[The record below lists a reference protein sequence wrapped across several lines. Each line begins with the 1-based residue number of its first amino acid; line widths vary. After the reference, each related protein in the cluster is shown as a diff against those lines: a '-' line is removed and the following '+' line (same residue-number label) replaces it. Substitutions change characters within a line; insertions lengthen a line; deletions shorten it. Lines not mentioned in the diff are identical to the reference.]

1 MKTATM
7 ALFYLLAVVAR
18 AQNAR
23 PEFEVSSVK
32 PNVSGSASAI
42 NGSVRGNRFS
52 STNVTIS
59 QLVRVAYGVQEFQIA
74 GQPGWFDTDRFDV
87 EARAA
92 QDLKPEDWQPMLQ
105 NLLADRFKFA
115 FHRERREA
123 QTLVLVVAKNGP
135 KLTRADSSKCD
146 PAQPNSCGN
155 FRASPTEIIGE
166 RVSMTQLATRLS
178 RSIGRMVSDQ
188 TGLAGIFDLKLEWTR
203 EDAFNEP
210 GASASPAI
218 FAALQDQLGL
228 KLESKKEPVDTLVI
242 DHVEKP
248 SDN

>member
-1 MKTATM
+1 MKTATTF
-7 ALFYLLAVVAR
+7 LFCLVAITAR

-23 PEFEVSSVK
+23 PEFEVASVK
-32 PNVSGSASAI
+32 PNLSGSTSAT
-42 NGSVRGNRFS
+42 NGNVRGNRFS

-59 QLVRVAYGVQEFQIA
+59 QLVRVAYGIQEFQIA
-74 GQPGWFDTDRFDV
+74 GQPGWFDADRFDV

-92 QDLKPEDWQPMLQ
+92 QDLKPEDWPPMLQ
-105 NLLADRFKFA
+105 LLLADRFKFA
-115 FHRERREA
+115 FHRERRDA
-123 QTLVLVVAKNGP
+123 QTLVLVVAKNGA

-146 PAQPNSCGN
+146 PDQPNTCGN

-166 RVSMTQLATRLS
+166 RVSMTQFATRLS
-178 RSIGRMVSDQ
+178 RSIGRIVTDN
-188 TGLAGIFDLKLEWTR
+188 TGLTGIFDLKLEWTR

-228 KLESKKEPVDTLVI
+228 RLESKKEPVETLVI